1 MKEARILLMFTFQQF
16 AVHDEHCAMKVG
28 TDGVLLGAW
37 AHVEGKKK
45 LVDVGCGSGL
55 IALMAAQ
62 RASETLVVGIEID
75 EAAVGDAQRNAAES
89 PFAGRLQMVHADALA
104 WAEQNAHGF
113 DYVLSNPPY
122 HEETLLP
129 PSATRAKARHTEGGG
144 LTFPALLV
152 TASLL
157 LEEGVQG
164 PCIGVILPA
173 TAVPRFVALS
183 AAYGFELVHRT
194 DVVTRPTKPAKR
206 VLLEFSRMP
215 SSIPLQHDRLVLVAN
230 DGGRTEE
237 YERLCGDFYLKKDGG
252 R

>member
-1 MKEARILLMFTFQQF
+1 MFTFHQF

-37 AHVEGKKK
+37 AHVEGKKR

-62 RASETLVVGIEID
+62 RAPEALVVGIEIED
-75 EAAVGDAQRNAAES
+75 AAVGDAQRNASES
-89 PFAGRLQMVHADALA
+89 PFADRVQIVHADALA
-104 WAEQNAHGF
+104 WAEQSSGCF

-152 TASLL
+152 AATRL

-164 PCIGVILPA
+164 PCLGVILPA
-173 TAVPRFVALS
+173 VAVPRFVALS
-183 AAYGFELVHRT
+183 AAYGFELTHRT

-206 VLLEFSRMP
+206 VLLEFSRSSSSMP
-215 SSIPLQHDRLVLVAN
+215 LRHDRLVLVAD

-237 YERLCGDFYLKKDGG
+237 YERLCGDFYLKK
-252 R
+252 

>member
-1 MKEARILLMFTFQQF
+1 MFTFQQF

-37 AHVEGKKK
+37 TQVEGKKR

-55 IALMAAQ
+55 IALMVAQ
-62 RASETLVVGIEID
+62 RVPEAQIVGVEID
-75 EAAVGDAQRNAAES
+75 EAAVSDAQHNAAAS
-89 PFAGRLQMVHADALA
+89 PFAGRLEMVCADVLK
-104 WAEQNAHGF
+104 WAELVESRF

-152 TASLL
+152 AATHL
-157 LEEGVQG
+157 LEEGVTG
-164 PCIGVILPA
+164 PCLGVILP
-173 TAVPRFVALS
+173 TVAVPRFVALS
-183 AAYGFELVHRT
+183 AAYGLELTRRT

-206 VLLEFSRMP
+206 VLLEFSR
-215 SSIPLQHDRLVLVAN
+215 SSSAGPLQHDRLVLVAD
-230 DGGRTEE
+230 DGSRSEA
-237 YERLCGDFYLKKDGG
+237 YEQLCGDFYLKK
-252 R
+252 